1 MASTPWWTRGHCR
14 TAPLFRQTVAATECI
29 VQVRNTCLWHLLEVR
44 ETKPLTLG
52 SPLVGLAS
60 ELGEPKASARELR
73 GVLRWAPIFPRVP
86 ATPPRIG
93 SPKGSP
99 KGETGP
105 NDPEGAPQNPA
116 DPHSG
121 QSSNPADPHPGQSSN
136 PADQSHW
143 AAPPRIASGDQ
154 GESSTQ
160 GAGKTPARI
169 ASDKPDDHAGTT
181 PESLLM
187 GESKDFNSLPPKGRR
202 LDDEVHRAIRDNEP
216 DVRLPRLTDNYEVR
230 DKVVPGEV
238 ASKAQDLVEPFQ
250 DFGVDITMARQSS
263 ATVHSGGQEGHTVPV
278 VVGGR
283 YYDQHGTI
291 VADKLFAPNDINPET
306 KRMRPS
312 DIVFLQWQEFAS
324 HRNTAGRLK
333 HGMRDQVNELKYF
346 VAENIQSRSTIETIV
361 TAHRRTNQAVKEK
374 GVFRRGGEGA
384 QKESFE
390 ALLYTPIVA
399 SVQHMLRQH
408 HGALGNKRIVEI
420 VTYPRSYDPETRQG
434 RQQVV
439 MTLKL
444 EHWNP

>member
-1 MASTPWWTRGHCR
+1 
-14 TAPLFRQTVAATECI
+14 
-29 VQVRNTCLWHLLEVR
+29 VR
-44 ETKPLTLG
+44 EIKPLTLLT
-52 SPLVGLAS
+52 PLVGLAS
-60 ELGEPKASARELR
+60 ELGEPKASARELTAL
-73 GVLRWAPIFPRVP
+73 LRWAPIFPRVP
-86 ATPPRIG
+86 VPPLRIG

-99 KGETGP
+99 KGETDP
-105 NDPEGAPQNPA
+105 NNPEGAPQNPADPHSGQSSNPA

-136 PADQSHW
+136 PADQ
-143 AAPPRIASGDQ
+143 

-169 ASDKPDDHAGTT
+169 ASAKPDDHAGTT

-187 GESKDFNSLPPKGRR
+187 GESKDFNSLPPKGRG

-230 DKVVPGEV
+230 DKIVPGEV
-238 ASKAQDLVEPFQ
+238 AIKAQDLVEPFH
-250 DFGVDITMARQSS
+250 DFQVDISMARQSS
-263 ATVHSGGQEGHTVPV
+263 ATVNSGGLVGKKAAV

-291 VADKLFAPNDINPET
+291 VADKLFATNDINPET
-306 KRMRPS
+306 KRMRLS

-346 VAENIQSRSTIETIV
+346 VAENIQSRSTIETIA
-361 TAHRRTNQAVKEK
+361 TAHRKTNQAVNEK

-408 HGALGNKRIVEI
+408 HGALGDKRIAEI
-420 VTYPRSYDPETRQG
+420 TTYPRSYDPNTRQG
-434 RQQVV
+434 RQQAV